1 VRSATFP
8 VPLPPIGDTRP
19 RHKLALA
26 LEVFCSYRV
35 LRSEVRR
42 NDLRHMVRVA
52 RTPAYPRVEIRSQ
65 EHYITARRL
74 GIIVQRLLALL
85 PTDKRCLIRS
95 LVLLRLLEQRTMD
108 AVLVI
113 GVRRDNEFTAHAWVE
128 HQGVP
133 VLPAGGYE
141 PLIEL

>member
-1 VRSATFP
+1 
-8 VPLPPIGDTRP
+8 
-19 RHKLALA
+19 
-26 LEVFCSYRV
+26 
-35 LRSEVRR
+35 
-42 NDLRHMVRVA
+42 MVRVA
-52 RTPAYPRVEIRSQ
+52 RTPAHPRVEIRSQ